1 MIHLQ
6 VCILHRGGYM
16 GMFPNSRLA
25 KRLAGRYN
33 KSSRVDDW
41 CKQEPSE
48 DDPKRLIRC
57 HKLQASFLQSL
68 KWHKNLTFWLSADKG
83 VSRQERGERETLHEA
98 REAGAEAEGGS

>member
-1 MIHLQ
+1 
-6 VCILHRGGYM
+6 M

-57 HKLQASFLQSL
+57 PHLLISQIVKMAHKSDVLAFSRQRSESPGERGARNIARSKRSRSRSRGRQL
-68 KWHKNLTFWLSADKG
+68 KE
-83 VSRQERGERETLHEA
+83 VSRQLQQ
-98 REAGAEAEGGS
+98 

>member
-1 MIHLQ
+1 
-6 VCILHRGGYM
+6 M

-25 KRLAGRYN
+25 KRLAGRYK

-57 HKLQASFLQSL
+57 PPTFSFLKSS
-68 KWHKNLTFWLSADKG
+68 KWHKNLTFWLSADKE
-83 VSRQERGERETLHEA
+83 VSRQERGERETLHEV